1 MPSSSGC
8 PTPIHSWQQSDPLMH
23 ASSGRPA
30 PIPIGHQSAP
40 LMPDSLGHPTQMQS
54 GQQSGPVMLN
64 LHFSPAMSHIPS
76 KSQAEGDISVN
87 IATVSEIGS
96 QNHRSKKINNSNEQ
110 IPISTGKDRAGS
122 GKYGSYE
129 PSSSLGSVPPSPEHP
144 LLESQPAAAN
154 LSLLTAKY
162 GVSKSVGS
170 RIWGTPYYTTRR
182 WSLIAGRLPGRTD
195 NEIKNYW
202 NTHIRRKLMSRG
214 IDPTTHRP
222 INEPNTSP
230 SSRDA
235 ATNISFS
242 GPSPKAEER
251 VKSPCRSPGS
261 PVRELRC
268 PDLNLELRIS
278 PPYQLPKQE
287 PLKTAGLKNESDY
300 DGKSDSVNLVNGGK
314 SNGGYDF
321 LGLRSGVL
329 DYRSLEMK

>member
-1 MPSSSGC
+1 
-8 PTPIHSWQQSDPLMH
+8 
-23 ASSGRPA
+23 
-30 PIPIGHQSAP
+30 
-40 LMPDSLGHPTQMQS
+40 
-54 GQQSGPVMLN
+54 
-64 LHFSPAMSHIPS
+64 
-76 KSQAEGDISVN
+76 
-87 IATVSEIGS
+87 
-96 QNHRSKKINNSNEQ
+96 
-110 IPISTGKDRAGS
+110 
-122 GKYGSYE
+122 
-129 PSSSLGSVPPSPEHP
+129 
-144 LLESQPAAAN
+144 
-154 LSLLTAKY
+154 
-162 GVSKSVGS
+162 
-170 RIWGTPYYTTRR
+170 
-182 WSLIAGRLPGRTD
+182 
-195 NEIKNYW
+195 
-202 NTHIRRKLMSRG
+202 MSRG

-261 PVRELRC
+261 PVRELRS

-287 PLKTAGLKNESDY
+287 PLKTGGLRDEIDC
-300 DGKSDSVNLVNGGK
+300 DGKNDSVNLVNGGK